1 MKEQGEIVSWLDNLA
16 PWEIFFTG
24 TVRPNEFF
32 HRDGTEDKSYISVK
46 SLQKGYEHFMRKNY
60 PEISHVYVLEPHAG
74 LATGF
79 HVHAMFDAGHDIWWK
94 DFWGKWKERFG
105 RNETQPIRHKAD
117 VQSYV
122 TKYVMKYHDKS
133 STRQLEEVWWNVKL
147 SKYRQHMKQ
156 SGLSGSGTKAAGS
169 KRRVSDPRKAKEKQQ
184 QKFSFSTGLAVG
196 VA

>member
-1 MKEQGEIVSWLDNLA
+1 MKEHGEIVSWLDNLA

-60 PEISHVYVLEPHAG
+60 PETSHVYVLEPHAG

-94 DFWGKWKERFG
+94 DLVRKSLAKHASDGKKKNFKK
-105 RNETQPIRHKAD
+105 ILK
-117 VQSYV
+117 
-122 TKYVMKYHDKS
+122 KC
-133 STRQLEEVWWNVKL
+133 
-147 SKYRQHMKQ
+147 
-156 SGLSGSGTKAAGS
+156 
-169 KRRVSDPRKAKEKQQ
+169 
-184 QKFSFSTGLAVG
+184 
-196 VA
+196 